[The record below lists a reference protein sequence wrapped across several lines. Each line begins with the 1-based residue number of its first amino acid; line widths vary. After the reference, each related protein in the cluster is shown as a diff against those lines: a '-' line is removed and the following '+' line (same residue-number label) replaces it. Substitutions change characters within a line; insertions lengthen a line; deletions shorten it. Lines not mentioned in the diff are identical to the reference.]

1 MPPKHVL
8 DTCCF
13 INFYASGQAAA
24 LLKAVAGTVAIP
36 EAVKREALYL
46 AAPHPDE
53 KPIPINI
60 DRVISELKLQ
70 VVAPANEAELAL
82 YVELAAE
89 LDDGEAMGLA
99 LAKERGLVLMTD
111 ERKARRKAA
120 TLQVEVLT
128 TCDVVAAWEGSARKA
143 ELVEAV
149 QRISRLAR
157 YSPGPREP
165 RYEWW
170 MRLASGSEQGSR

>member
-13 INFYASGQAAA
+13 INFYASGHAAA
-24 LLKAVAGTVAIP
+24 LLKAVGGAVAVP

-53 KPIPINI
+53 KPTPIII
-60 DRVISELKLQ
+60 DHVITELKLQ
-70 VVAPANEAELAL
+70 VVAPADEQELAL
-82 YVELAAE
+82 YVALASE

-111 ERKARRKAA
+111 ERKARRKA
-120 TLQVEVLT
+120 THLGVQVLT
-128 TCDVVAAWEGSARKA
+128 TCDVVALWS
-143 ELVEAV
+143 EAAPDADV
-149 QRISRLAR
+149 ADVIRNIGVRAR
-157 YSPGPREP
+157 YTPGPKDP
-165 RYEWW
+165 KYDWW
-170 MRLASGSEQGSR
+170 VRRASS

>member
-1 MPPKHVL
+1 MPPKHII

-24 LLKAVAGTVAIP
+24 LLKAVGGSVAIP
-36 EAVKREALYL
+36 DAVKREALYL

-53 KPIPINI
+53 KPTPIII
-60 DRVISELKLQ
+60 DRVIAELKLQ
-70 VVAPANEAELAL
+70 VVAPANEKELTL
-82 YVELAAE
+82 YVELATD

-99 LAKERGLVLMTD
+99 LAKERGLILMTD

-120 TLQVEVLT
+120 TLGVQVLT
-128 TCDVVAAWEGSARKA
+128 TCDVVAAWEPSTSEA
-143 ELVEAV
+143 ELVAAV

-157 YSPGPREP
+157 FIPGQKDP
-165 RYEWW
+165 RYDWW
-170 MRLASGSEQGSR
+170 MKIATASGAHS

>member
-24 LLKAVAGTVAIP
+24 LLRAVGGTVAIP

-60 DRVISELKLQ
+60 DQVITELKLQ
-70 VVAPANEAELAL
+70 VVAPANETELAL
-82 YVELAAE
+82 YVALAAE

-99 LAKERGLVLMTD
+99 LAKQRGLILMTD
-111 ERKARRKAA
+111 ERKAKRKA
-120 TLQVEVLT
+120 TYLGVQVLT
-128 TCDVVAAWEGSARKA
+128 TCDVVSLWSEAASD
-143 ELVEAV
+143 LDVTEAI
-149 QRISRLAR
+149 RNIGMRAR
-157 YSPGPREP
+157 YIPGPKDP
-165 RYEWW
+165 KYDWW
-170 MRLASGSEQGSR
+170 VRRASS